1 MINFQDL
8 GLSAPLLRAI
18 EEKGYENPTP
28 IQEQAIPPVLRGRD
42 LQGCAQTGTGK
53 TAAFT
58 LPILQL
64 LAAEPPVRGRRE
76 IRALVLTPTRELAIQ
91 IDECCRDYAR
101 YMPIRHCVIFGGVN
115 QRPQVEALQQGVD
128 LLVATPGRLLD
139 LIGQGYISLTHLR
152 FFVLDEADRMLDMGF
167 IHDIRRILP
176 LLPERRQTL
185 FFSATMPAEIAA
197 LAARILHDP
206 ELVSVTPPASVVETI
221 AQRVHFA
228 EKSEKSALLI
238 DLLRH
243 SEARQVLVFTRTK
256 HGADRLARILNKAGI
271 EAAALHGNKSQNA
284 RVRAMNDFK
293 SGACRV
299 LIATDIAARG
309 IDIDQLPLVINYEL
323 PEVAETYVHR
333 IGRTGRA
340 GRDGAAW
347 SFCSEAELEYL
358 LDIQRLT
365 GLTIPVEGEV
375 PEYAARALAEA
386 ERKQAAKA
394 GRRSAP
400 HSAPKAA
407 PAPKRKEKEARPAA
421 TPAGAPAIAP
431 QAEARE
437 KAEKMEQGEK
447 TGKAPQPQP
456 SESLENSQ
464 KAQGPQPSEHP
475 EKPEK
480 RESSEISAAENAPK
494 KRRRRRHRGQ
504 GPEHGVGNGPEEA
517 GIGAGAERAEP
528 AAMESSAATVE
539 TSGTKPAAGVP
550 RPSHAATQPAEPTG
564 LGSGAAPEAA
574 AEPQSASAASATSA
588 ASAASAPESGDKPRK
603 RRRKKSAPTAD
614 SAAGSASETAAR
626 QKPAAPVAEKA
637 PKTAARQNTATPAAG
652 EAPKTAARQ
661 KPATPAAEEAPKTAA
676 RQKPADSAPEKQPS
690 ARPGTKRNTP
700 NPSARPEKARTHNAP
715 RLEYVDN
722 EPKTGIERA
731 RNRRVPDREHEQSK
745 SQKEIPHTNDWK
757 NRVKSLLLRSFR
769 K

>member
-1 MINFQDL
+1 MMKFQDL

-18 EEKGYENPTP
+18 EEKGYETPTP

-42 LQGCAQTGTGK
+42 LQRCAQTGTGK

-64 LAAEPPVRGRRE
+64 LAEEPPVRGRRE

-91 IDECCRDYAR
+91 IDEYCRDYAR
-101 YMPIRHCVIFGGVN
+101 HTPIRHCVIFGGVN

-139 LIGQGYISLTHLR
+139 LIGQGYITLDRLR

-176 LLPERRQTL
+176 LLPPKRQSL
-185 FFSATMPAEIAA
+185 FFSATMPADIAE

-206 ELVSVTPPASVVETI
+206 VLVSVTPPASVVETI

-228 EKSEKSALLI
+228 EKSEKSSLLI
-238 DLLRH
+238 DLLRT

-271 EAAALHGNKSQNA
+271 EAAAIHGNKSQNA

-340 GRDGAAW
+340 GRDGSAW

-365 GLTIPVEGEV
+365 GVTIPVEGEV

-386 ERKQAAKA
+386 ERKQAGKS
-394 GRRSAP
+394 GRRAT
-400 HSAPKAA
+400 PKPAAQSA
-407 PAPKRKEKEARPAA
+407 PAPKKEKSGEA
-421 TPAGAPAIAP
+421 G
-431 QAEARE
+431 
-437 KAEKMEQGEK
+437 KAEKTGIMEMP
-447 TGKAPQPQP
+447 GK
-456 SESLENSQ
+456 
-464 KAQGPQPSEHP
+464 P
-475 EKPEK
+475 EKPE
-480 RESSEISAAENAPK
+480 RAEEPEDPETPETPEAPENSDEETAPK
-494 KRRRRRHRGQ
+494 KRRRKRRRGPKA
-504 GPEHGVGNGPEEA
+504 PEGNAVAA
-517 GIGAGAERAEP
+517 GTAATDGTAAAVPVTEAEP
-528 AAMESSAATVE
+528 AAAATATAAVAGRE
-539 TSGTKPAAGVP
+539 PAA
-550 RPSHAATQPAEPTG
+550 R
-564 LGSGAAPEAA
+564 PEAA
-574 AEPQSASAASATSA
+574 ASQSTAANPAEPQSTAANPA
-588 ASAASAPESGDKPRK
+588 ANPAAESGDKPRK
-603 RRRKKSAPTAD
+603 RRRRKKNAPDTDPAGKAPA
-614 SAAGSASETAAR
+614 AAGSAAGEMPGTTVPAKKEVSAPESATKAAS
-626 QKPAAPVAEKA
+626 PAPENTTEAAPRRK
-637 PKTAARQNTATPAAG
+637 TATPDAGNSPASAAG
-652 EAPKTAARQ
+652 NTPEAALRQ
-661 KPATPAAEEAPKTAA
+661 NRKKSRT
-676 RQKPADSAPEKQPS
+676 
-690 ARPGTKRNTP
+690 RNT
-700 NPSARPEKARTHNAP
+700 P

-731 RNRRVPDREHEQSK
+731 RDRQVPDREHEESK
-745 SQKEIPHTNDWK
+745 PQKQIPHTNDWK
-757 NRVKSLLLRSFR
+757 KRVKSLLLRSFR